1 MCQPIPSQ
9 WSNCFYDLIFHLI
22 KFLHEP
28 FVSLIKFLLNYLI
41 LSNSIFDFFYKDIDT
56 FSCFN
61 FVQFCNFFFPLPF
74 DLCGLQQLYFSIPS
88 FVFFLL
94 FLHSPY
100 LYLYSI
106 FHCFFLSL
114 PLDPQ
119 HFIFVPSFFSG
130 LCTCSPPPPSLLPCF
145 LFFWCVCELIIFSF
159 PLSLFL
165 LSFPFSL
172 LLPYFSLLNVSL
184 FGLLFAFLSLCLF
197 FFCPS
202 FPFRHLSLKYAI
214 SALFGSYSYFINL
227 FFSSSLLCFFVELF
241 NLHLC
246 FSFYVRDMGDSL
258 FIGMVRFDN
267 DTLFFTQENECCKD
281 HSKCLCNLNKNK
293 KENVLIE

>member
-74 DLCGLQQLYFSIPS
+74 YLCLNGLQQFYFSIPS
-88 FVFFLL
+88 FFLFLL

-114 PLDPQ
+114 HLDPNIL
-119 HFIFVPSFFSG
+119 FLFLLFFFG
-130 LCTCSPPPPSLLPCF
+130 LCTCLFFSSPSSLPLPLDPYILFLPIALTSRFPNFFPPSLLPCF
-145 LFFWCVCELIIFSF
+145 LFCVCVSELIIFPF
-159 PLSLFL
+159 LFR
-165 LSFPFSL
+165 
-172 LLPYFSLLNVSL
+172 
-184 FGLLFAFLSLCLF
+184 FAFFLFLSLY
-197 FFCPS
+197 
-202 FPFRHLSLKYAI
+202 FRLI
-214 SALFGSYSYFINL
+214 
-227 FFSSSLLCFFVELF
+227 
-241 NLHLC
+241 
-246 FSFYVRDMGDSL
+246 SL
-258 FIGMVRFDN
+258 F
-267 DTLFFTQENECCKD
+267 
-281 HSKCLCNLNKNK
+281 
-293 KENVLIE
+293 